1 MHLRWVLS
9 SQTNEEACTTY
20 DVKLTFD
27 WNGEQLVFEGS
38 VIISN
43 TSFSSD
49 VSHLVSQMYIQYI
62 YIYIVDLVT
71 QPLVGRTF

>member
-62 YIYIVDLVT
+62 YIVDLVT